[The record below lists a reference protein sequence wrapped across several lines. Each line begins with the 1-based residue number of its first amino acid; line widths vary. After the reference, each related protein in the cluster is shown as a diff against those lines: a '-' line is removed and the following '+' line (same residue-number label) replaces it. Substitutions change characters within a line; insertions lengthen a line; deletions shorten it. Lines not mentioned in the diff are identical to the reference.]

1 MNLYDYLE
9 RNVNLDKISEL
20 NGDMYEMAELKY
32 MINELSKLFYRNYT
46 FFMFKE
52 DLKNRTKIY
61 ERTIDPKNVEDF
73 SVVCKSYCKLI
84 KQLAKELYDIDTNL
98 ISMRDDKYRHVDLL
112 VRTKEKKKY
121 IISPFEDIEN
131 MQVGLRTK
139 YFASK
144 EYHDKAY
151 KNAKEIS
158 FISNEELK
166 EIDKKIGYTKD
177 GKYLDDE
184 LEEVKNKLDNIEELS
199 STNDDIS
206 EELIGKKYDNEVLL
220 NDEKIELKLKYIL
233 RHLNHRK
240 NTNGFLDM
248 VMYTKSVLK
257 IFFTENE
264 LKKIKSYI
272 FWTKEKDIKDEELR
286 NVLSDKYSK
295 GKKRGRIISC
305 NGKSYVFSFG

>member
-184 LEEVKNKLDNIEELS
+184 LEEVKKN
-199 STNDDIS
+199 
-206 EELIGKKYDNEVLL
+206 LI
-220 NDEKIELKLKYIL
+220 I
-233 RHLNHRK
+233 
-240 NTNGFLDM
+240 
-248 VMYTKSVLK
+248 
-257 IFFTENE
+257 
-264 LKKIKSYI
+264 
-272 FWTKEKDIKDEELR
+272 
-286 NVLSDKYSK
+286 
-295 GKKRGRIISC
+295 
-305 NGKSYVFSFG
+305 